1 MHQIWIFQKIMD
13 IKALIRQYFDSAEGT
28 PTIDVFDNDTIYA
41 IYQKVI
47 GVLTHNMEIE
57 TTMLQAL
64 SYCFYEVLDNVLT
77 HSGKILGSVLTHY
90 DAKKQ
95 SLRVLVADDGIGIH
109 KSLSQESKYA
119 SITEAEALKACI
131 EDSVTDGKGMG
142 FGLYSTSLLVKNIG
156 IQFEIH
162 SGTHKLQL
170 VDNDFIVTDAE
181 PWQGTLVFLEVHTN
195 KEINP
200 NTIVA
205 NRTDC
210 VSQYNEE
217 FLDKANIEDLW

>member
-1 MHQIWIFQKIMD
+1 MD
-13 IKALIRQYFDSAEGT
+13 INSLIRQYFDSSKGT
-28 PTIDVFDNDTIYA
+28 PTIDVFDNDTIYS

-47 GVLTHNMEIE
+47 GVLTRNMEVE

-77 HSGKILGSVLTHY
+77 HSGKVLGSVLTDY
-90 DAKKQ
+90 DAEKQ
-95 SLRVLVADDGIGIH
+95 SLRVLVADDGMGIRQ
-109 KSLSQESKYA
+109 SLSQYPKYA
-119 SITEAEALKACI
+119 SITEEEALKTCI
-131 EDSVTDGKGMG
+131 DDSVTDGKGMG
-142 FGLYSTSLLVKNIG
+142 FGLYCTSLLVKNVG

-170 VDNDFIVTDAE
+170 VNNEFVVTNAE
-181 PWQGTLVFLEVHTN
+181 LWQGTLVFLEVHTN

-200 NTIVA
+200 NAIVA

-210 VSQYNEE
+210 ISQYNEE
-217 FLDKANIEDLW
+217 FLDKMNIEDLW